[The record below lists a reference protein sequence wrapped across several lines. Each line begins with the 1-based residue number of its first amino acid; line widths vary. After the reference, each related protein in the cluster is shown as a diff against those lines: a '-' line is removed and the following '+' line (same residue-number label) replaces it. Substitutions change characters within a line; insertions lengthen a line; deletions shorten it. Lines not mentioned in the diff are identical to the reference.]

1 MHLWETCTEWM
12 EFLEIEINV
21 LLKNLPGFSSL
32 CIYWTFTVLHFF
44 FQEYQPIIQMI
55 NTTDAIY
62 LLVGNFPFLHMN
74 VHMLHWMEN
83 KDLYPSKLRLKNNTI
98 PSTIPLILCIHVYTL
113 KIPNLCIL
121 IWNHFLKTQ
130 YGQALGNL
138 MKIYTN

>member
-1 MHLWETCTEWM
+1 MHMWETRTEWM

-44 FQEYQPIIQMI
+44 FQEYQHIIQMI

-62 LLVGNFPFLHMN
+62 LLVGKFPFLYMN

-83 KDLYPSKLRLKNNTI
+83 KHLYPSKQHNSFNNT
-98 PSTIPLILCIHVYTL
+98 SYFVYTCVYF
-113 KIPNLCIL
+113 KN
-121 IWNHFLKTQ
+121 T
-130 YGQALGNL
+130 
-138 MKIYTN
+138 